1 MSTNRTIKEAV
12 EKLISM
18 LPADLQ
24 DKELARQI
32 YELERVRNQIDG
44 ISWLLVVDGR
54 WNSPIGEW
62 VKAQLEELDARLHQ
76 LMNAKVDAL
85 LQTVEADLQGCRH
98 EAA

>member
-1 MSTNRTIKEAV
+1 MSTNKTIKTTV

-44 ISWLLVVDGR
+44 VSWLLVVDGR
-54 WNSPIGEW
+54 WNSPLGEW
-62 VKAQLEELDARLHQ
+62 VKAQLDELDDRLHQ
-76 LMNAKVDAL
+76 LQNAEIDAVL
-85 LQTVEADLQGCRH
+85 HKAEAAIQGCSH